1 MMPQTNTVISWRER
15 FLRWFNRRA
24 EPPSPRPASSRP
36 EVADPYPDYVT
47 CPHCGEPEVEVW
59 CNEPMARCHNCGR
72 TFDHPVPLD
81 CREDDPPATQSKT

>member
-1 MMPQTNTVISWRER
+1 MPQANTIILWRER
-15 FLRWFNRRA
+15 FRRWFDRRA
-24 EPPSPRPASSRP
+24 EQLSRRPTSPRP

-59 CNEPMARCHNCGR
+59 CNEPAAHCHNCGR

-81 CREDDPPATQSKT
+81 CREDDLPST